1 MLPAD
6 LAFRWGIWGGS
17 NETITISFN
26 GNIIGTPVVS
36 NAYWSTPTYADYNV
50 TGLLTNGNN
59 LISFQESD
67 MNQSF
72 AIGKISLTYNGGGGA
87 PVPEPCTM
95 LLLGLGLI
103 GVAGVR
109 RKFKK

>member
-1 MLPAD
+1 
-6 LAFRWGIWGGS
+6 
-17 NETITISFN
+17 
-26 GNIIGTPVVS
+26 
-36 NAYWSTPTYADYNV
+36 
-50 TGLLTNGNN
+50 
-59 LISFQESD
+59 